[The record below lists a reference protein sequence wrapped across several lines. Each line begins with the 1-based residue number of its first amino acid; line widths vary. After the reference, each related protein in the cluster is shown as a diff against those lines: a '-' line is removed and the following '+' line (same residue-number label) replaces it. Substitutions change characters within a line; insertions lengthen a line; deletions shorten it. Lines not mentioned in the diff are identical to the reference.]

1 MSLHEFLREGG
12 EVSYRIMNRLSHL
25 IQNLDISGSPFPFS
39 PGSRKNSWRDWDG
52 KTERG
57 REIVCVY
64 GCVSG
69 SVYAYVQLSRL
80 HVTTFSVCACTC
92 VQGIMPR
99 TSHTVFA
106 VGFLCSPLGC
116 FCVFVCIT
124 VLCRC

>member
-57 REIVCVY
+57 REIVCVW
-64 GCVSG
+64 
-69 SVYAYVQLSRL
+69 
-80 HVTTFSVCACTC
+80 VCM
-92 VQGIMPR
+92 G
-99 TSHTVFA
+99 VFLA
-106 VGFLCSPLGC
+106 LCMLMFNFPD
-116 FCVFVCIT
+116 FM
-124 VLCRC
+124 